1 MADHMRASFV
11 GDALTMALEQRRP
24 GPLVFHSEWGRTR
37 ARCVPFGTY
46 VSLARPP
53 EPDVR
58 LSPHPALHKSAP
70 LNHDS
75 THVVLAQGEGMSA
88 PR

>member
-1 MADHMRASFV
+1 MAIEH
-11 GDALTMALEQRRP
+11 RRP
-24 GPLVFHSEWGRTR
+24 GAGLIFHSEWGRTR

-70 LNHDS
+70 LNHAFPY
-75 THVVLAQGEGMSA
+75 VVLAQGEGMSA